1 METHF
6 SIAIPTSVFLP
17 EKFHRQR
24 NLVGYSPWDPKDS
37 DMTEHASKG
46 DTSSCH
52 TWGGVAHLV
61 SQKPGMLLNIHP
73 TLHKTTSTSK
83 NYLAPNGN
91 ISEVKNYCFSVYTL
105 TMNYLKRK

>member
-17 EKFHRQR
+17 EKFHGQR

-52 TWGGVAHLV
+52 TWGGVAHMV
-61 SQKPGMLLNIHP
+61 SQKPGVLPNIHP

-83 NYLAPNGN
+83 DNLAPNGN